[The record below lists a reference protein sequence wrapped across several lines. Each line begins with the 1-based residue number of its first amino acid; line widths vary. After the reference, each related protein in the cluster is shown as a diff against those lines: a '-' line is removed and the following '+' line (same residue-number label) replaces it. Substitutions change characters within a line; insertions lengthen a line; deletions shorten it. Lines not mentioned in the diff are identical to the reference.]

1 MLLQVYQLLWRM
13 APKIIQ
19 RYLRKRARMAPAYLE
34 HWDERFGKP
43 LLNPVQKPIWI
54 HAVSVGETRAAAP
67 LIAALQ
73 PYFPDAPLLLT
84 QMTPTGRETA
94 AQLYPHAQ
102 CRYLPYDRK
111 DYVAQF
117 LQEHQPIMGI
127 LMETELWP
135 NLMHACH
142 QAEIPLFLA
151 NARLSE
157 KSLQGYLKAASL
169 FQPAMAQLTAV
180 FAQTQADAQR
190 LQSLGANVVEVCG
203 NSKYDIEPPQVTI
216 ELGHEFKQ
224 KIGSRQVLVCGS
236 TRVDK
241 QGVDEAQLL
250 LQAWSERPTETL
262 LVVIPRHPERFDA
275 VFEAAQ
281 ALGFKVQK
289 RSDGQDVRPETQVWI
304 GDSMG
309 ELFAYYQCA
318 DVVFVGGSLVDTGC
332 QNVIEPIACG
342 KPTVFG
348 FSTYNFTQSCSA
360 ALDAGV
366 AIQVKTP
373 VQWLE
378 VVTHLLQDDCNR
390 LNMQQQAQQFIH
402 HHQGASERMAQSIVV
417 KRNGLSRG

>member
-43 LLNPVQKPIWI
+43 LPNPVQKPIWI

-73 PYFPDAPLLLT
+73 HYLPDTPLLLT
-84 QMTPTGRETA
+84 QMTPTGRATA
-94 AQLYPHAQ
+94 EQLYPQAQ

-111 DYVAQF
+111 DYVTQF
-117 LQEHQPIMGI
+117 LQEHQPMMGI

-135 NLMHACH
+135 NLMHACY
-142 QAEIPLFLA
+142 QFEIPLFLA

-180 FAQTQADAQR
+180 FAQTQADAER
-190 LQSLGANVVEVCG
+190 LKSLGARTVQVCG
-203 NSKYDIEPPQVTI
+203 NSKYDIEPPQAAI
-216 ELGHEFKQ
+216 ELGMQFKQ
-224 KIGSRQVLVCGS
+224 KIGSRLVLVCGS

-241 QGVDEAQLL
+241 HGEDEAQLL
-250 LQAWSERPTETL
+250 LQAWSERHTDAL
-262 LVVIPRHPERFDA
+262 LVIVPRHPERFEA

-281 ALGFKVQK
+281 TLGLKVQK
-289 RSDGQDVRPETQVWI
+289 RSDHQNVRPETQVWI

-309 ELFAYYQCA
+309 ELFAYYHCA

-332 QNVIEPIACG
+332 QNVIEPIACA

-348 FSTYNFTQSCSA
+348 FSTYNFEQACSA
-360 ALDAGV
+360 ALAFGV
-366 AIQVKTP
+366 AMQVQTIA
-373 VQWLE
+373 QWLD
-378 VVTHLLQDDCNR
+378 VVTDLLQDDQKR

-402 HHQGASERMAQSIVV
+402 NHQGASERMAKTIVAHE
-417 KRNGLSRG
+417 NG

>member
-1 MLLQVYQLLWRM
+1 MLLSVYQLLWRM

-19 RYLRKRARMAPAYLE
+19 RYLRKRAQMAPAYLE
-34 HWDERFGKP
+34 HWDERFGQP
-43 LLNPVQKPIWI
+43 LPNPVQKPIWI

-67 LIAALQ
+67 LVAALQ
-73 PYFPDAPLLLT
+73 QYFPDAPLLLT
-84 QMTPTGRETA
+84 QMTPTGRATA
-94 AQLYPHAQ
+94 QQLYPTAQ

-142 QAEIPLFLA
+142 QSQIPLFLA

-169 FQPAMAQLTAV
+169 FSPVMANLTAV
-180 FAQTQADAQR
+180 CAQTQADAER
-190 LQSLGANVVEVCG
+190 LQSLGAKVIEVCG
-203 NSKYDIEPPQVTI
+203 NSKYDIEPPQVAI
-216 ELGHEFKQ
+216 ELAREFKQ
-224 KIGSRQVLVCGS
+224 KIGSRLVLLCGS

-250 LQAWSERPTETL
+250 LQAWSKQSTDVL
-262 LVVIPRHPERFDA
+262 LVIVPRHPERFDA

-281 ALGFKVQK
+281 ALGLQVQK

-348 FSTYNFTQSCSA
+348 FSTYNFEQACSA
-360 ALDAGV
+360 ALEAGV
-366 AIQVKTP
+366 AIQVQTP
-373 VQWLE
+373 AQWLD
-378 VVTHLLQDDCNR
+378 VVTDLLQDDANR
-390 LNMQQQAQQFIH
+390 CHMQQHAQQFIQ
-402 HHQGASERMAQSIVV
+402 HHQGASERMAQTIVQDRKSV
-417 KRNGLSRG
+417 V